1 MPHCRPMMKT
11 RPQITSVEERIRIP
25 DWRSASPKKRK
36 TRRPKTWP
44 TTLPQNF
51 AISPKLAIQS
61 RGTAS
66 QELPISASP
75 PRSPDHRDLG
85 MGGQQRL
92 GEDVV
97 EREDAE
103 EGDHHRLVYG
113 PPHPLGAAR
122 RVHALVRA

>member
-1 MPHCRPMMKT
+1 MPHCRPMMNT
-11 RPQITSVEERIRIP
+11 SPQMTSVEERIRMP

-44 TTLPQNF
+44 TTLPQNL

-61 RGTAS
+61 RGTPS

-85 MGGQQRL
+85 MGGQQGLR
-92 GEDVV
+92 EHVV
-97 EREDAE
+97 EREHAE
-103 EGDHHRLVYG
+103 ERDDD
-113 PPHPLGAAR
+113 
-122 RVHALVRA
+122 